1 MGHEISHANDHD
13 RGFLPMKSDGT
24 PIVNTAPTES
34 NAVTFENYLRSVY
47 RLPFLRKGYSGF
59 VKGKDGFNP
68 FVFRTNEERI
78 ARFEKKDSNSSGT
91 AFGFSYEKTIGKMTS
106 QEYIIVGV
114 NDHQEFYYQKYTN
127 EEDYN
132 KAVSEW

>member
-1 MGHEISHANDHD
+1 
-13 RGFLPMKSDGT
+13 MKSDGT
-24 PIVNTAPTES
+24 TIVNRASTES

-59 VKGKDGFNP
+59 VKGKEGFDP
-68 FVFRTNEERI
+68 VVFRTKGERI
-78 ARFEKKDSNSSGT
+78 ARFEKKGSNSSGT
-91 AFGFSYEKTIGKMTS
+91 AFGFSYEKTIGKKTS
-106 QEYIIVGV
+106 QEYIIVGI
-114 NDHQEFYYQKYTN
+114 NDDQEFYYQIYTN